1 MEHLRA
7 TTDWTYG
14 LVFAYETIALS
25 VGMLVA
31 S

>member
-7 TTDWTYG
+7 TTDWLYG
-14 LVFAYETIALS
+14 LVFPCETIALS